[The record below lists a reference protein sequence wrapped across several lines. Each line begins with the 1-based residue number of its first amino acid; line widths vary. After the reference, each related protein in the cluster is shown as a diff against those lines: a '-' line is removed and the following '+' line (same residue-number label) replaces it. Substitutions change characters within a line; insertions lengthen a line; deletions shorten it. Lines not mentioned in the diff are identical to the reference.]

1 MKIVILGGGPGGLYA
16 AVLLKKADPS
26 RDILVVERNPPDA
39 TYGWGI
45 VFSDRT
51 LASLRE
57 ADYRS
62 FQQITDQ
69 FVLWD
74 AIDVRY
80 GGEIIR
86 SGGHVFAGVARKA
99 LLQLLQRRSREVGV
113 EMRFGCEISDLAQ
126 LGRYDLLIAA
136 DGVNSLVRA
145 KYAHVFEPR
154 LAVEKNKFVWL
165 GASWPLDSF
174 TYIFRENEHG
184 LFQVHAYPFDG
195 TTGTFIVECG
205 EETWRRAG
213 LEQATEADTI
223 GYCEQLFA
231 DSLGGYSLLSNR
243 SLWINF
249 VTVRNKTWRHNNIV
263 LLGDAAHTAHFT
275 IGSGTKMAMEDAIA
289 LANSFEQHRDIE
301 AALNAY
307 ELERRPVVERLQQ
320 VAEESRIYFE
330 NTRRYLHFEPMQ
342 FAFQL
347 LTRSRISYDEMRVR
361 DPHYMDTVDRWFWKG
376 IMRNSSRDA
385 PALVVPP
392 PMLTP
397 LQLRGLTL
405 PNRVVIAARP
415 LDSAEEGMPDERHKN
430 RLLRHAQAGAGL
442 TLTEIVSVSPEGRI
456 TPGCVGLYCPEHRRA
471 WAKIVEA
478 IHLHSPGKVAL
489 QLGHAGRR
497 GSTRPRR
504 EALDRPL
511 IQGNWP
517 LISASAMP
525 YTLIGQVPK
534 QADAADLAKVRADF
548 AQAAKMAQEIGFDLL
563 QLYFAHG
570 YLLASFLSSLTN
582 HRSDEYGGTLEN
594 RMRFPLEVFDA
605 VREVWPEEKPLSV
618 ALSATDYARGALTS
632 DEAVLVA
639 RMFREHGCD
648 LITVQAGQSTPE
660 SEPPY
665 GPGFLTPLSDQI
677 RNEALVA
684 TMTGGHLTTTDQINT
699 IIAAGRADLCVLHL
713 DV

>member
-16 AVLLKKADPS
+16 AVLLKKANAS

-51 LASLRE
+51 LVSLRE

-62 FQQITDQ
+62 FKQITNQ

-80 GGEIIR
+80 GGEILR
-86 SGGHVFAGVARKA
+86 SGGHVFAGVSRKA
-99 LLQLLQRRSREVGV
+99 LLQVLQRRSSEVGV
-113 EMRFGCEISDLAQ
+113 EMEFGCEISDPAQ

-136 DGVNSLVRA
+136 DGINSLVRA
-145 KYAHVFEPR
+145 KYADVFEPD
-154 LAVEKNKFVWL
+154 LVVEKNKFVWL
-165 GASWPLDSF
+165 GTTCPLDSF

-195 TTGTFIVECG
+195 TTGTFIVECA
-205 EETWRRAG
+205 EETWQRAG
-213 LEQATEADTI
+213 LDQATEADTI
-223 GYCEQLFA
+223 AYCEQLFA

-243 SLWINF
+243 SLWVNF
-249 VTVRNKTWRHNNIV
+249 VTAKNKIWWHNNIV

-289 LANSFEQHRDIE
+289 LSNSFEQHRDIE

-307 ELERRPVVERLQQ
+307 ELERRPVIERLQQ
-320 VAEESRIYFE
+320 VADESRTYFE

-347 LTRSRISYDEMRVR
+347 LTRSRITYDEMRVR
-361 DPHYMDTVDRWFWKG
+361 DPHYTDAVDRWFWRGLARK
-376 IMRNSSRDA
+376 SSSDA

-392 PMLTP
+392 PMLAP
-397 LQLRGLTL
+397 LELRGLTL
-405 PNRVVIAARP
+405 PNRVVLAARP
-415 LDSAEEGMPDERHKN
+415 LDSAEEGMPDEGHKD
-430 RLLRHAQAGAGL
+430 RLLRQAQAGAGL
-442 TLTEIVSVSPEGRI
+442 VLTEIVSVSPEGRI
-456 TPGCVGLYCPEHRRA
+456 TPGCVGLYCPEHQRA

-478 IHLHSPGKVAL
+478 VHLHSSSKVAL

-497 GSTRPRR
+497 GSTRPRW
-504 EALDRPL
+504 EGLDRPL
-511 IQGNWP
+511 KQGNWP
-517 LISASAMP
+517 LIAAAAIP
-525 YTLIGQVPK
+525 YTPASQAPK
-534 QADAADLAKVRADF
+534 QADAADQAKVCGDF
-548 AQAAKMAQEIGFDLL
+548 VQAAKMAREIGFDLL
-563 QLYFAHG
+563 QLCFAHG
-570 YLLASFLSSLTN
+570 NLLASFLSPLTN
-582 HRSDEYGGTLEN
+582 FRNDEYGGSLEN
-594 RMRFPLEVFDA
+594 RMRFLLEVFDA
-605 VREVWPEEKPLSV
+605 VRAVWPEEKPLSV
-618 ALSATDYARGALTS
+618 ALSATDYARGGLAC
-632 DEAVLVA
+632 DEAVVVA
-639 RMFREHGCD
+639 RTFRDHGCD
-648 LITVQAGQSTPE
+648 LITVLGGQTILE

-684 TMTGGHLTTTDQINT
+684 TMTGSHLTTTDQINT
-699 IIAAGRADLCVLHL
+699 IITAGRADLCVLHL
-713 DV
+713 EV